1 MFLTSLMVYLVGIL
15 GLIINHKS
23 LIHLILSLE
32 LLLLGVAIML
42 LSLNNFNNLDNQL
55 MTIYLITLAGS
66 ESAIGLSLLVRY
78 YKIRGSISILP

>member
-1 MFLTSLMVYLVGIL
+1 MFLTSLIVYLVGIL

-55 MTIYLITLAGS
+55 ITIYLITLAGS

>member
-1 MFLTSLMVYLVGIL
+1 MQ
-15 GLIINHKS
+15 
-23 LIHLILSLE
+23 IHLILSLE

>member
-1 MFLTSLMVYLVGIL
+1 MFLTSLIVYLVGIL

>member
-1 MFLTSLMVYLVGIL
+1 MFLTSLIVYLVGML